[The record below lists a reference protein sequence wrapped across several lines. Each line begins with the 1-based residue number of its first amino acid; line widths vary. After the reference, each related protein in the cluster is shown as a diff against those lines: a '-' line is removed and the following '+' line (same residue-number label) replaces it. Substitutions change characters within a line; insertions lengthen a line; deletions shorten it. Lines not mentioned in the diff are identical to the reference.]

1 MRTTSFLAI
10 LALLN
15 AADALK
21 LQQDDAAVDTTEG
34 GAGDDGAA
42 VEGTGEVGEGDGAE
56 GEGAG
61 DEGEGAGADGE
72 DAGGEGDDGA
82 AAETEGGDAG
92 AGEETGAKMLFASVF
107 AMSTAALALL

>member
-34 GAGDDGAA
+34 GAVDDGA